1 MIVLAHSKITN
12 HTNSTYALALV
23 LGGGGRAFFSHFS
36 PLPKQST
43 LVIRDLGAIRRLY
56 ANLSAIQIAM
66 AIRLKF
72 RLFTGESHTKE
83 G

>member
-12 HTNSTYALALV
+12 HTNSTYALASV
-23 LGGGGRAFFSHFS
+23 LGGGGRAIFSHFS

-43 LVIRDLGAIRRLY
+43 LAIRGLL